1 MIHIEKIKRRA
12 IQTINIERDLDQI
25 PEREEDDECEIIN
38 IYE

>member
-25 PEREEDDECEIIN
+25 LEREEDDYDIIN